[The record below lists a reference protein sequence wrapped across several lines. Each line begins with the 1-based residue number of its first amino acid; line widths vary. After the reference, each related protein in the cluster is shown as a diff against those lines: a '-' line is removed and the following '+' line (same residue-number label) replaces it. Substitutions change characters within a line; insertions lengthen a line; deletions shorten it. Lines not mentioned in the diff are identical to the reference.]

1 MKKDLTEIIFILD
14 RSGSM
19 NGLEKDTIGGY
30 NVFLDTLRQTSG
42 EAQVTT
48 VLFDDKY
55 EILHNGIDI
64 KYVKPIGKKEYF
76 ANSAGDA
83 LFQLQEETSHLKK
96 THDVK
101 PATANITE
109 LERQKACMVFIFVE
123 FYETKFEILKRELYA
138 SSDLFIS
145 KLIC

>member
-1 MKKDLTEIIFILD
+1 MKKRFVVKIWDCKGESKIL
-14 RSGSM
+14 S
-19 NGLEKDTIGGY
+19 T
-30 NVFLDTLRQTSG
+30 
-42 EAQVTT
+42 
-48 VLFDDKY
+48 
-55 EILHNGIDI
+55 
-64 KYVKPIGKKEYF
+64 GKKEYF

-138 SSDLFIS
+138 SSDLFIN